1 MASIMVRS
9 PGLAPPEAIIL
20 ARPADRE
27 LCQLAPPDA
36 DWIAAEKKMASN
48 TPDDPPMERESAS
61 LVAAKKRS
69 SLASG
74 IKGSAVCR

>member
-1 MASIMVRS
+1 MSKAPVTTRS
-9 PGLAPPEAIIL
+9 TDLAAWRAAWL
-20 ARPADRE
+20 
-27 LCQLAPPDA
+27 
-36 DWIAAEKKMASN
+36 AAEKKMASN
-48 TPDDPPMERESAS
+48 TPDDPPMERERAS